1 MQKKSISFVFVCK
14 NCYNKDMKEIGM
26 KIIARIKSDF
36 SDKFGL
42 PRQSGLVSELK
53 SYVIFEPEY
62 RNADALKGIED
73 FSHLWLLWYFDRSDR
88 EDWSATVR
96 PPKLG
101 GNKRVGVFATRSP
114 FRPNPIGLSSVRL
127 DEVIDTKEGKVLV
140 VSGADIADGTP
151 VFDVKPYLAYTDSH
165 ENARGGFT
173 EGLNNLKLNV
183 YIDEKLSQKF
193 PSQKLN
199 ALISVL
205 EQDPRPGYHD
215 DPERVYGFSFAGYE
229 IKFKVKNKEVEVI
242 SIEKGNL

>member
-1 MQKKSISFVFVCK
+1 
-14 NCYNKDMKEIGM
+14 MKEIGM

>member
-1 MQKKSISFVFVCK
+1 M
-14 NCYNKDMKEIGM
+14 
-26 KIIARIKSDF
+26 
-36 SDKFGL
+36 
-42 PRQSGLVSELK
+42 
-53 SYVIFEPEY
+53 
-62 RNADALKGIED
+62 
-73 FSHLWLLWYFDRSDR
+73 
-88 EDWSATVR
+88 
-96 PPKLG
+96 
-101 GNKRVGVFATRSP
+101 
-114 FRPNPIGLSSVRL
+114 SSVRL